1 MRETARNEAPKLRA
15 LTLDNPPPLNP
26 MRSVLVGVI
35 VCVALAAAVYWAV
48 MVG

>member
-1 MRETARNEAPKLRA
+1 MRETAAKEAPKLRA

>member
-1 MRETARNEAPKLRA
+1 MRHTDRKETPKSRA

-35 VCVALAAAVYWAV
+35 VCLALAATIYWA
-48 MVG
+48 MVAG